1 MNIPHAFQRD
11 GAIARVTYFIYKIRQ
26 APGFYNISKIMSNM
40 RIGIPMTLLLI
51 FGLAWLAHEL
61 GLHPAIT
68 AYLVGLMLHVEMYH
82 ETEISDITHEETP
95 ISHKN
100 LGVFFYFVQEWIGP
114 IFFIHLGSQL
124 VADWSKAGT
133 VLIYALIAGIMIA
146 FFQFWS
152 AYFAGRKTSGLPEHE
167 STLLGL
173 GMLPYDIIAFVV
185 LGIATQTGLI
195 SADSFFTITIIV
207 TILIINIITS
217 LMMYWYRPQ
226 YLKQVAYHN
235 EHQTKK

>member
-1 MNIPHAFQRD
+1 
-11 GAIARVTYFIYKIRQ
+11 
-26 APGFYNISKIMSNM
+26 MSSM

-51 FGLAWLAHEL
+51 FGLSWVSHHL

-82 ETEISDITHEETP
+82 ETEISDVTHEETP
-95 ISHKN
+95 ITHKN

-124 VADWSKAGT
+124 IADFTKIDLVILYAVLGGIT
-133 VLIYALIAGIMIA
+133 VA

-152 AYFAGRKTSGLPEHE
+152 AYLAGRKTSDLPAHE
-167 STLLGL
+167 SVLLGL

-185 LGIATQTGLI
+185 LGIASTTGLI
-195 SADSFFTITIIV
+195 EADSFFTITIIV
-207 TILIINIITS
+207 TILVINIATS
-217 LMMYWYRPQ
+217 IMIYWYKPK
-226 YLKQVAYHN
+226 YLKKVEEAKLLNSQ
-235 EHQTKK
+235 KKES